1 MQLLQKSI
9 KCLSVGHFQS
19 GIRGAIL
26 KDVRKNEKRSQIVSG
41 NETHRRRIN
50 DSDRLSPTTN
60 LEENTQ
66 NKMKTATIVQHVENH
81 TKSRK
86 QSAKHLSLRS
96 SQLNRPSWPLRR
108 RRNHISPRHCVRS
121 ENRVQPRLPIVNQ
134 P

>member
-26 KDVRKNEKRSQIVSG
+26 KDVRKNEKRSLIVSG

-60 LEENTQ
+60 LEENTH
-66 NKMKTATIVQHVENH
+66 NKMKTATIVQHVE
-81 TKSRK
+81 KSNEIQKATR
-86 QSAKHLSLRS
+86 
-96 SQLNRPSWPLRR
+96 
-108 RRNHISPRHCVRS
+108 
-121 ENRVQPRLPIVNQ
+121 
-134 P
+134 